1 MRVDPVHSDS
11 AMVLSSA
18 SAAGTAAEAALA
30 RSPGTW
36 FRLTLPRFRVGLG
49 PLAGRLAL
57 AWLVIGAGVIV
68 AFSTSGPT
76 VLVPRSNEVFPGW
89 LAGPVH
95 LISKGLPHDP
105 KTLGYGL
112 SVVLVAMLI
121 AYFVILASAR
131 TLSKRTIVLSVVAL
145 HLILLMTPPLQLTD
159 MFNYIGYARLGA
171 LHGLNPYTHV
181 IWDELHDPVY
191 RLSTWHHLKSPY
203 GPLFTAVSY
212 VLPLGSLA
220 ASYWLMKVL
229 TVLGSLAFL
238 ALVWRCAQTLGRD
251 PRFAFVFVAFNP
263 IYLVYAVGGFHND
276 FFMLVPSLGAVTLLL
291 VRRDRAAG
299 AVLMLAVAVKFT
311 AILLLPFLLMAVRP
325 ARRRMLDI
333 LLGAATTAIPLLVL
347 SLALFGFSLP
357 NLQDQST
364 LLTWFSVPN
373 VVGLILGTGGSPT
386 LLRLFDLGV
395 VIAVILLLRRRGDWI
410 ANAGWAT
417 LALLASLAW
426 LMPWYVI
433 WLAPLAALST
443 SPRLRKATIVM
454 TVFLVLTFIPAMQMF
469 LQSQGLNPLDTPAG
483 HASSVL
489 QKQLV

>member
-1 MRVDPVHSDS
+1 MRVDPLHPDT
-11 AMVLSSA
+11 AIALASSA
-18 SAAGTAAEAALA
+18 AAGTAAEATLA
-30 RSPGTW
+30 RSPATGW
-36 FRLTLPRFRVGLG
+36 RLALPRYRVRLG
-49 PLAGRLAL
+49 PLSAQLAL
-57 AWLVIGAGVIV
+57 AWLLIGAGAIV

-105 KTLGYGL
+105 KALGYGL
-112 SVVLVAMLI
+112 SVVLVTMLI
-121 AYFVILASAR
+121 AYFVLLASAAR
-131 TLSKRTIVLSVVAL
+131 LTTRTIVGAVLAL
-145 HLILLMTPPLQLTD
+145 HLILLMSPPLQLTD
-159 MFNYIGYARLGA
+159 VFNYIGYARLGA
-171 LHGLNPYTHV
+171 LHGLNPYTHT
-181 IWDELHDPVY
+181 IIGELHDPVY
-191 RLSTWHHLKSPY
+191 RLSTWHNLKSPY
-203 GPLFTAVSY
+203 GPLFTTLSY
-212 VLPLGSLA
+212 LLPLGSLA
-220 ASYWLMKVL
+220 ASYWLVKVL

-238 ALVWRCAQTLGRD
+238 ALVWRCAQALGRD

-263 IYLVYAVGGFHND
+263 VYLVYAVGGFHND
-276 FFMLVPSLGAVTLLL
+276 FFMLVPSLGAVALILA
-291 VRRDRAAG
+291 RRDRSAG

-311 AILLLPFLLMAVRP
+311 AILLLPFLLVAVRP

-333 LLGAATTAIPLLVL
+333 LLGAAAGAIPLLIL
-347 SLALFGFSLP
+347 SLAVFGFSLP

-364 LLTWFSVPN
+364 LLTWFSIPN
-373 VVGLILGTGGSPT
+373 VVGLILGPGGSPT

-410 ANAGWAT
+410 VNAGWAT

-433 WLAPLAALST
+433 WLAPLAALGS
-443 SPRLRKATIVM
+443 SPRLRRATLAM
-454 TVFLVLTFIPAMQMF
+454 TVFLVITFVPVMQMF

>member
-1 MRVDPVHSDS
+1 MRIDPAHPDS
-11 AMVLSSA
+11 ALVLSS
-18 SAAGTAAEAALA
+18 STAAGTAAEAALA
-30 RSPGTW
+30 RSPAAW
-36 FRLTLPRFRVGLG
+36 FRFSLPRYRVSFG
-49 PLAGRLAL
+49 PLSARLAL
-57 AWLVIGAGVIV
+57 AWLLIGAGIIV
-68 AFSTSGPT
+68 AFATSGPT
-76 VLVPRSNEVFPGW
+76 ILVPRSNEVFPGW

-95 LISKGLPHDP
+95 FISQGLPHDP
-105 KTLGYGL
+105 KALGYGL

-131 TLSKRTIVLSVVAL
+131 TLSKRTIVLAVLAL
-145 HLILLMTPPLQLTD
+145 HLILLMSPPLQLTD

-181 IWDELHDPVY
+181 IASEIHDPVY
-191 RLSTWHHLKSPY
+191 RLSTWHNLRSPY

-220 ASYWLMKVL
+220 ASYWLVKVL

-238 ALVWRCAQTLGRD
+238 ALVWQCARALGRD

-276 FFMLVPSLGAVTLLL
+276 FFMLVPSLGAVALLL
-291 VRRDRAAG
+291 ARRDRTAG

-311 AILLLPFLLMAVRP
+311 AILLLPFLLVAVRP
-325 ARRRMLDI
+325 ARRRMVDI
-333 LLGAATTAIPLLVL
+333 LLGAVAAAIPLLVL
-347 SLALFGFSLP
+347 SLVLFGFSLP

-364 LLTWFSVPN
+364 LLTWFSIPN
-373 VVGLILGTGGSPT
+373 VVGLIVGSGGSPT

-395 VIAVILLLRRRGDWI
+395 VVAVILLLRRRGDWI

-433 WLAPLAALST
+433 WLAPLAALGT
-443 SPRLRKATIVM
+443 SPRLRKATLLM

-469 LQSQGLNPLDTPAG
+469 LQAQGLNPLDTPAG

>member
-1 MRVDPVHSDS
+1 MRIDPAHPDS
-11 AMVLSSA
+11 AIALASSTA
-18 SAAGTAAEAALA
+18 TGTTAEAALA
-30 RSPGTW
+30 RGPATWWFSLPGY
-36 FRLTLPRFRVGLG
+36 RVRLG
-49 PLAGRLAL
+49 PLSARLAL
-57 AWLVIGAGVIV
+57 AWLLIGAGAIV

-95 LISKGLPHDP
+95 LISQGLPHDP

-112 SVVLVAMLI
+112 SVVLVTMLV
-121 AYFVILASAR
+121 AYFVVLVSAAR
-131 TLSKRTIVLSVVAL
+131 FTTRTIVVSVLAL
-145 HLILLMTPPLQLTD
+145 HVILLMSPPLQLTD
-159 MFNYIGYARLGA
+159 VFNYIGYARLGA
-171 LHGLNPYTHV
+171 LHGLNPYTHG
-181 IWDELHDPVY
+181 IAAEFHDPVY
-191 RLSTWHHLKSPY
+191 RLSTWHHLESPY
-203 GPLFTAVSY
+203 GPLFTAATY

-220 ASYWLMKVL
+220 ASYWLVKIL

-238 ALVWRCAQTLGRD
+238 ALVWQCARALGRD

-276 FFMLVPSLGAVTLLL
+276 FFMLVPSLGAVALILA
-291 VRRDRAAG
+291 RRDRAAG
-299 AVLMLAVAVKFT
+299 AVLMLAVAVKFS
-311 AILLLPFLLMAVRP
+311 AVLLLPFLLVAVRP

-333 LLGAATTAIPLLVL
+333 LLGAVAAAIPLLVL

-364 LLTWFSVPN
+364 LLTWFSIPN
-373 VVGLILGTGGSPT
+373 VVGLILGSGGGPT
-386 LLRLFDLGV
+386 LLRLFDLAV

-443 SPRLRKATIVM
+443 SPWLRKATLVM
-454 TVFLVLTFIPAMQMF
+454 SVYLVITFIPAMQIF
-469 LQSQGLNPLDTPAG
+469 LQGQGLNPLDTPAG